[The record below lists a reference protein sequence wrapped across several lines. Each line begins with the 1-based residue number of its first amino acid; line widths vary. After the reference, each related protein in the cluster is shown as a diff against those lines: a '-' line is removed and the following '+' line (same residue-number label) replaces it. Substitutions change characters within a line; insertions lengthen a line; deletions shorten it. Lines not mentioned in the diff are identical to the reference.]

1 MPLLRYNPEQLRY
14 VASERRWVYE
24 LVLDFVVLHKED
36 TSIAGKKE
44 EVFKLLEAHGTTAK
58 GAFSRRAKRLDK
70 LCLFPQFTQLS
81 VHETSTSFES
91 QERPVL

>member
-1 MPLLRYNPEQLRY
+1 VGIAAAEGDMPLLRYNPEQLRY

-58 GAFSRRAKRLDK
+58 GAFSR
-70 LCLFPQFTQLS
+70 
-81 VHETSTSFES
+81 
-91 QERPVL
+91 